1 MAASMVQVSPEMR
14 VRLTRKLAERID
26 GVDLS
31 THRVGDV
38 FDLPESEA
46 QLLIA
51 EKWGTAG
58 ERRRVSNSHAIERRH
73 RSSPTFDDAHGD
85 RS

>member
-1 MAASMVQVSPEMR
+1 MAASMLQAGPAMR

-31 THRVGDV
+31 SHHVGDV
-38 FDLPESEA
+38 FDLPDLEA

-51 EKWGTAG
+51 EEWGTAS
-58 ERRRVSNSHAIERRH
+58 ERRRMSTSHAVERRR
-73 RSSPTFDDAHGD
+73 RSSPPFDVAHND
-85 RS
+85 LR